1 MTAVAAAVSP
11 SVVRIDVEGMKAPPR
26 TGRPRAPNEAVGSG
40 SGFVFTPD
48 GFVLTNSHVVSGAK
62 RISVTLLDGR
72 KPPERRPPCFFDPR
86 HGPSSRDVE
95 WAPPGGTQARR
106 TKRTHAQPRMRVPL
120 GERMRIKG
128 QADIDIS
135 ISDSGYI
142 ILRQKDELDGEKVIE
157 FAPAYGQKV
166 AGAISALQ
174 EFAQA
179 KFEKA
184 ELADVE

>member
-1 MTAVAAAVSP
+1 
-11 SVVRIDVEGMKAPPR
+11 
-26 TGRPRAPNEAVGSG
+26 
-40 SGFVFTPD
+40 
-48 GFVLTNSHVVSGAK
+48 
-62 RISVTLLDGR
+62 
-72 KPPERRPPCFFDPR
+72 
-86 HGPSSRDVE
+86 
-95 WAPPGGTQARR
+95 
-106 TKRTHAQPRMRVPL
+106 
-120 GERMRIKG
+120 MRIKG

-184 ELADVE
+184 ELIESD